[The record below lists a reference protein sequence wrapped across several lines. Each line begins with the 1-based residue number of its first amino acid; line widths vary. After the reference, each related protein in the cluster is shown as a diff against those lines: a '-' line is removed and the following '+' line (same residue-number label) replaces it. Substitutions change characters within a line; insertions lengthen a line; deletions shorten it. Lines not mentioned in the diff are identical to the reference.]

1 MNIRK
6 PAYLALLASILAGFA
21 VNVQAEGETPEK
33 TTEVAAFEEI
43 DANADGMISAAE
55 AQEKD
60 AWVAGNFKTIDSNR
74 DGYISKDELNKV
86 AG

>member
-6 PAYLALLASILAGFA
+6 PAWLALSASILAALAF
-21 VNVQAEGETPEK
+21 NTKAEGEKPEK
-33 TTEVAAFEEI
+33 ATDVAAFEEI
-43 DANADGMISAAE
+43 DTNADGLISIAE

-74 DGYISKDELNKV
+74 DGYISKDELTKV

>member
-1 MNIRK
+1 MNVRK
-6 PAYLALLASILAGFA
+6 SAYLASLASIVTAFA
-21 VNVQAEGETPEK
+21 FNVQAQEPKQEK
-33 TTEVAAFEEI
+33 KDEVAAFEEI

-74 DGYISKDELNKV
+74 DCFISKDELNRV
-86 AG
+86 TG

>member
-1 MNIRK
+1 MNIRQ
-6 PAYLALLASILAGFA
+6 PAYLALLASIFAAYA
-21 VNVQAEGETPEK
+21 VNVQAAGETPEK

-43 DANADGMISAAE
+43 DANADGMISIAE

-74 DGYISKDELNKV
+74 DGYISKDELTEV
-86 AG
+86 TG